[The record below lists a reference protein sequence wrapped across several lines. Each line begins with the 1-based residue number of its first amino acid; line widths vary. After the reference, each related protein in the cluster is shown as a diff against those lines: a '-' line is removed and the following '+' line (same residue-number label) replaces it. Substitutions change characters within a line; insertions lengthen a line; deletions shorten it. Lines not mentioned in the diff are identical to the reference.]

1 MFNVLLHLSVTSV
14 EAAPEKAGCD
24 KITTM
29 ERSDMKEKDSSSSQT
44 VKKDMGCMER
54 NRREK
59 MTEYFSTLQS
69 IVPNLFPK
77 ATRTRVIDETISYIK
92 RLEETVIALETTKAS
107 IRQHDPET
115 ETTTATATAAA
126 AGAITQVLQVFE
138 KHNAEVLS
146 CSVTTQELNKL
157 LISLTVLLPDLPAS
171 FLRIKDDL
179 LLII

>member
-1 MFNVLLHLSVTSV
+1 MITLPTLQPNKDQPSYHITFINSSLFLSLCLSMFNVLLHLSVTSV

-77 ATRTRVIDETISYIK
+77 VSST
-92 RLEETVIALETTKAS
+92 
-107 IRQHDPET
+107 
-115 ETTTATATAAA
+115 
-126 AGAITQVLQVFE
+126 
-138 KHNAEVLS
+138 
-146 CSVTTQELNKL
+146 
-157 LISLTVLLPDLPAS
+157 SLY
-171 FLRIKDDL
+171 L
-179 LLII
+179 LLHLSLSLFLFLLLFLH

>member
-1 MFNVLLHLSVTSV
+1 M
-14 EAAPEKAGCD
+14 
-24 KITTM
+24 
-29 ERSDMKEKDSSSSQT
+29 
-44 VKKDMGCMER
+44 
-54 NRREK
+54 
-59 MTEYFSTLQS
+59 
-69 IVPNLFPK
+69 
-77 ATRTRVIDETISYIK
+77 IDETISYIK

-115 ETTTATATAAA
+115 ETTTATATATAA
-126 AGAITQVLQVFE
+126 AGASTCIIKKKNKNNNDNDNDNMMRITNNTQLFTLSLESKPGIVTQVLQVFE